1 MRKSLRHHSSY
12 SSTNNPV
19 GGNGVRSAN
28 GHPMVIAVVL
38 SMLAFFGPFSM
49 NLYLPV
55 LPELTEQL
63 GTTAALAQLTMTACL
78 VGLAG
83 GQLVIGPLSDRYG
96 RRKPLLLGTVAYVLA
111 SLVCAWPPNI
121 MVLLIARLLQGL
133 AASAGVVIALAAG
146 RDVYTGAKLIAY
158 YGRFTMLSGL
168 AGAVSP
174 VIGGLLASVIDWRG
188 SFVALAILGT
198 VVLAATFFGL
208 PETLPAV
215 RETLPAARKA
225 SPAIARSRDDAESQS
240 FLSLLSN
247 RTFVKVLLVI
257 GLVNMANFGYVS
269 ASTFIYQSSYGVSP
283 QTYSVLMA
291 LFSGSYM
298 LFGWVAGK
306 VAIRWSTQW
315 ALMASAILGTAGAVG
330 ILGSAML
337 NLPLATMVVAMFVLS
352 AAVSG
357 ATTAATSIGMEAN
370 PEAAGAASSLLG
382 VVRYGSGAIAAPLVG
397 ISGAQGAGLSLGVL
411 SVAVMAVSLL
421 VGWRIRVAA
430 RR

>member
-1 MRKSLRHHSSY
+1 M
-12 SSTNNPV
+12 
-19 GGNGVRSAN
+19 RSAN

-96 RRKPLLLGTVAYVLA
+96 RRKPLLLGTVAYVVA
-111 SLVCAWPPNI
+111 SLACAWAPNI
-121 MVLLIARLLQGL
+121 TVLLVARLLQGL

-146 RDVYTGAKLIAY
+146 RDVYEGAKLVAY

-174 VIGGLLASVIDWRG
+174 VIGGVLASFIDWRG
-188 SFVALAILGT
+188 SFVALALLGG

-215 RETLPAARKA
+215 RESLPTEVRG
-225 SPAIARSRDDAESQS
+225 RRDAESPS

-247 RTFVKVLLVI
+247 RTFLKVLLVI

-269 ASTFIYQSSYGVSP
+269 ASTFVYQSSYGVSP
-283 QTYSVLMA
+283 QTYSLLMA

-298 LFGWVAGK
+298 LFGWLAGR
-306 VAIRWSTQW
+306 VAIWRSTQW
-315 ALMASAILGTAGAVG
+315 ALVASVVLGLTGGAG

-337 NLPLATMVVAMFVLS
+337 GLPLATMVVAMFVL
-352 AAVSG
+352 AAAASG
-357 ATTAATSIGMEAN
+357 ATTAATAIGMEAN

-397 ISGAQGAGLSLGVL
+397 IAGAQGAGLSLGVL
-411 SVAVMAVSLL
+411 SVAVMTVSLL
-421 VGWRIRVAA
+421 IGWRIRVAA